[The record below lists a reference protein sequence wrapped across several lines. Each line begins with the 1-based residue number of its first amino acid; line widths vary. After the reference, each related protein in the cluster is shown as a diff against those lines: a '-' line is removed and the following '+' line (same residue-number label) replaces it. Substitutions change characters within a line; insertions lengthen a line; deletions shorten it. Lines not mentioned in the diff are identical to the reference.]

1 MLWCYNEFTNHECES
16 GLNWKINYKRGD
28 WMEVKLFPE
37 RTSGTGKKKVSG
49 SCMKKIRKLVEL
61 NFTPEERSRMR
72 DHINDH
78 GDHKQHG

>member
-1 MLWCYNEFTNHECES
+1 M
-16 GLNWKINYKRGD
+16 K
-28 WMEVKLFPE
+28 VKLFPE
-37 RTSGTGKKKVSG
+37 RTSSNGNNKISG

-72 DHINDH
+72 DHINDD